1 MKYIKILFFVIN
13 ILLIIFYLYPGS
25 IFGCIYYKDCS
36 VQPNLTKDFIISSN
50 HFYTFLLF
58 SLLGFYLYLNKN
70 RKIIIIYILSLSV
83 ILELM
88 HIIIPNRSFQ
98 FSDLFG
104 NVIGILVSLIIT
116 KYVNKWRKRNEL
128 I

>member
-36 VQPNLTKDFIISSN
+36 IQPSLTKDFMISSN
-50 HFYTFLLF
+50 HFYTFLLV
-58 SLLGFYLYLNKN
+58 SLLGFYLYFNEN
-70 RKIIIIYILSLSV
+70 RKIIIIYILSLS
-83 ILELM
+83 IFLEMM

-104 NVIGILVSLIIT
+104 NIIGIMISLIIT
-116 KYVNKWRKRNEL
+116 KFVNKWRKRNEL

>member
-1 MKYIKILFFVIN
+1 MKYIKILFIIIN
-13 ILLIIFYLYPGS
+13 ILLIFFYLYPGS

-104 NVIGILVSLIIT
+104 NIIGIMISLIIT
-116 KYVNKWRKRNEL
+116 KFVNKWRKRNEL

>member
-1 MKYIKILFFVIN
+1 MKYIKILFIIIN
-13 ILLIIFYLYPGS
+13 ILLIFFYLYPGS

-70 RKIIIIYILSLSV
+70 IKIIIIYILSLSV

-104 NVIGILVSLIIT
+104 NIIGIMISLIIT
-116 KYVNKWRKRNEL
+116 KFVNKWRKRNEL

>member
-36 VQPNLTKDFIISSN
+36 IQPSLTKDFMISSN